1 MCCENTLDKLICD
14 EACQQ
19 SVGQAGK
26 YLPGIEWGHR
36 EDTWT
41 HGGDVYLPGGSYQ
54 LDAPGQN
61 RKYKF
66 KATLKRLGV
75 LGFDSREGTR
85 MSIV

>member
-1 MCCENTLDKLICD
+1 MKRVNSQSGRRENI
-14 EACQQ
+14 
-19 SVGQAGK
+19 
-26 YLPGIEWGHR
+26 YLVFEWDHR